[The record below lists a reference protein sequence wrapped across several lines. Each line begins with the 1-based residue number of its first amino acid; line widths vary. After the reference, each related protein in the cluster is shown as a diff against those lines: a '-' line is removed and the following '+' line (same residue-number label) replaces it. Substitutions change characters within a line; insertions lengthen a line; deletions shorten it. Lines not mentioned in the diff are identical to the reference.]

1 LSKLQRLYRLAQ
13 DLLSESGAY
22 VCCIDGMQGGR
33 MGRKKKNMSGKIIS
47 VRVNGDEL
55 ESLRKIMLATQKS
68 ASNVMREAIRQLI
81 APAS

>member
-1 LSKLQRLYRLAQ
+1 MLLQV
-13 DLLSESGAY
+13 DT
-22 VCCIDGMQGGR
+22 VQGGR
-33 MGRKKKNMSGKIIS
+33 MGRKKKNMSGKVIS

-81 APAS
+81 APVS

>member
-1 LSKLQRLYRLAQ
+1 
-13 DLLSESGAY
+13 
-22 VCCIDGMQGGR
+22 

-68 ASNVMREAIRQLI
+68 ASNVMRSDQAAYRTGILNQHSPTACRE
-81 APAS
+81 PETS

>member
-1 LSKLQRLYRLAQ
+1 
-13 DLLSESGAY
+13 
-22 VCCIDGMQGGR
+22 
-33 MGRKKKNMSGKIIS
+33 MGRKKKNMSGKVIS

-81 APAS
+81 TPAS